1 MPSRSGHFLSLGFS
15 FASLVSAVTP
25 GYTLRAEDERGRWHL
40 SFWVWVTSLSVV
52 EVTKGW
58 TSSGRGE
65 IGKGHSAPITQE
77 EQEGFYSE
85 NLFRTREN
93 RANKHSAKD
102 H

>member
-1 MPSRSGHFLSLGFS
+1 MLPLPGVSLLLPWFLQL
-15 FASLVSAVTP
+15 LQV
-25 GYTLRAEDERGRWHL
+25 TLRAEDERGRGPL

-52 EVTKGW
+52 EVTKGR

-93 RANKHSAKD
+93 RANKNQTAKD

>member
-1 MPSRSGHFLSLGFS
+1 MVTLSRGGRFLSLGFS

-25 GYTLRAEDERGRWHL
+25 GYSRERE
-40 SFWVWVTSLSVV
+40 VASVV
-52 EVTKGW
+52 LGLGYLPPC
-58 TSSGRGE
+58 SGVYQRPDE
-65 IGKGHSAPITQE
+65 FRFGKGHSTPITQE

-93 RANKHSAKD
+93 RANKNQTAKD